1 MQAQNIFSTK
11 IDAPIASWNCRDL
24 HGNKHV
30 PPPLGHNDNA
40 GEVIVERSDVRSLL
54 GHLRAFKSHREAH
67 VRIPQSGG
75 AVGSIASHC
84 YDLPV
89 WEDFYIP

>member
-24 HGNKHV
+24 HGSKHV

-75 AVGSIASHC
+75 AVGSIASHR

-89 WEDFYIP
+89 WQNFYIP

>member
-54 GHLRAFKSHREAH
+54 GHLRAFKSHRGAH
-67 VRIPQSGG
+67 VRIPMPHHHVPHAWLAPPPHSNP
-75 AVGSIASHC
+75 
-84 YDLPV
+84 L
-89 WEDFYIP
+89 W